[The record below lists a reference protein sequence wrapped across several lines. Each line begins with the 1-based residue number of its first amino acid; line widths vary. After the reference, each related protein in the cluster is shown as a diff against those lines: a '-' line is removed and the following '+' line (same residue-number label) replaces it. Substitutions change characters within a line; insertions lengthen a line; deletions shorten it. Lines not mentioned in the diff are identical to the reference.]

1 MDYNKQTFDHVIRQS
16 IKKFMTGDLPE
27 ETLKMLSE
35 EGKEVKYTPEFFD
48 ELEKELLS
56 DKEKEDKKKTKKTK
70 KSKKKKKEDLEMS
83 DGGYTVRD
91 MGGDMMGGIAGIGDG
106 YAKAYKDAAANT
118 DKSKFVTPELPRRR

>member
-16 IKKFMTGDLPE
+16 IKKFMAGDVPE

-56 DKEKEDKKKTKKTK
+56 DKEKEDKEKTK
-70 KSKKKKKEDLEMS
+70 KSKKKKKEPVEMS
-83 DGGYTVRD
+83 QGGYTGKD
-91 MGGDMMGGIAGIGDG
+91 MGGDMMKGIAGIGGG
-106 YAKAYKDAAANT
+106 YAEAYRNAAANT
-118 DKSKFVTPELPRRR
+118 DKAKFRYSEAPKRR